1 MTLLDEFR
9 SPREQSPD
17 QEGGRDPP
25 PSEVDLQ
32 VKQSG
37 KSVRV
42 QTDKPHLV
50 SLGGGRLSTG
60 ITIHPLPEGTTYVG
74 RVDAGRPQDIIIQG
88 NGAEREHCV
97 IENTEGIV
105 VLYPLCGS
113 VTVDGIKADSPVR
126 LTQGC
131 MLCFGR
137 SNHFRFNHPQQAK
150 QIKKILPNGDISV
163 VPAVQLRD
171 IGEIQE
177 LSSSREGS
185 KKKSQ
190 QNMSS
195 GLDRDREVWDSV
207 DFVDKVSK
215 FEYLSHRNPTDDKSS
230 RDSGCSDVSWPTSPC
245 RTGISTPEHSP
256 GCIILQQSHFSSS
269 TTFDSSSSRIALNRE
284 NEIEREKR
292 KFLKD
297 LYGGTR
303 TQGMPS
309 QPEVN
314 HLPKD
319 SNIYCQET
327 SGNTENVIDSQK
339 ALDGANDVKTS
350 EDLPLVD
357 NNHYRYPST
366 CAQSPP
372 HQKRIKTN
380 GSLPRHSNHSS
391 MDGIDECARIRPPAS
406 RYQFSPISSQMPTA
420 ASNHI
425 NKDSQLLTHHVTQCE
440 KNMSSV
446 QEKIKELVEIRAR
459 CWKAISEYQRNMEEL
474 VVQENETLHELNM
487 EHALIAGEELDE
499 QGNQEKEIEELENLY
514 QKKQICEETLNGNDS
529 EKKANGEDC
538 KDTLDEK
545 NVSNLETE
553 INTLKSSI
561 CERKGRL
568 KDLMQQQDIL
578 VKQLK
583 EERQS
588 LQKQKDQLTHYLQQE
603 MGKLKR
609 IEEELESLNLLNSF
623 DIDDLKV
630 SCLIQEGNKFERE
643 KGIERDAEYLA
654 ELLEPDEA
662 QKRTS
667 DLWTGSDGIY
677 EGSSAITSDSD
688 ITDCTENGKTRRESL
703 VIANP
708 DDSCIDYDKS
718 QNEDAGERKNRNAQ
732 RPLTR
737 YLPVRGGDID
747 LRRHIESAGHQIVL
761 CHHVDIT
768 TSTCKGY
775 LQVLTGRWRSWKKR
789 WVVFDRRQKTLV
801 FYSDRSENKLKDG
814 ITFQCIEE
822 VYVDHEHSSRSPNP
836 RSTFCVKTDDQL
848 YYLVAPNSES
858 MRIWVDVI
866 FTGAEGYRHFMPGFD
881 P

>member
-1 MTLLDEFR
+1 M
-9 SPREQSPD
+9 
-17 QEGGRDPP
+17 
-25 PSEVDLQ
+25 DLQ

-88 NGAEREHCV
+88 AGAEREHCV

-113 VTVDGIKADSPVR
+113 VTVDGVKADSPVR

-171 IGEIQE
+171 ISEIQE
-177 LSSSREGS
+177 LSVSHEKGW
-185 KKKSQ
+185 KKSPPV
-190 QNMSS
+190 MSS
-195 GLDRDREVWDSV
+195 YQEKDQEVWDSV

-215 FEYLSHRNPTDDKSS
+215 FEYLSHRNQTDDKSS
-230 RDSGCSDVSWPTSPC
+230 HDSGCSDISWSTSPG
-245 RTGISTPEHSP
+245 RTGISTPEHST
-256 GCIILQQSHFSSS
+256 GCIILQQSHFNSGSAFHSPS
-269 TTFDSSSSRIALNRE
+269 TSVSLNRE

-303 TQGMPS
+303 TPGMPLQS
-309 QPEVN
+309 EVS

-319 SNIYCQET
+319 INIYRQET
-327 SGNTENVIDSQK
+327 SGNTESVIDSEK

-350 EDLPLVD
+350 EDLPLAD

-391 MDGIDECARIRPPAS
+391 IDGIDECARIRPPAS
-406 RYQFSPISSQMPTA
+406 RYQFSPISSQMPVA
-420 ASNHI
+420 GSNHI
-425 NKDSQLLTHHVTQCE
+425 NKDSSVLTHHVTQCE

-446 QEKIKELVEIRAR
+446 QQKIKQLVEIRAR

-514 QKKQICEETLNGNDS
+514 QKKQICEETLTN
-529 EKKANGEDC
+529 EDNQPD
-538 KDTLDEK
+538 KINKEDYKGTLDEK
-545 NVSNLETE
+545 NIVTLETE

-561 CERKGRL
+561 CERKDRL

-583 EERQS
+583 EERES
-588 LQKQKDQLTHYLQQE
+588 LQKQKDQLTDYLQQE
-603 MGKLKR
+603 MAKLKK
-609 IEEELESLNLLNSF
+609 IEQELENLNLLNSF
-623 DIDDLKV
+623 VIDDEKDTT
-630 SCLIQEGNKFERE
+630 LILEEANKSERE
-643 KGIERDAEYLA
+643 KDVELDREFSIEFP
-654 ELLEPDEA
+654 ELDET

-667 DLWTGSDGIY
+667 DLWTGSDGLY

-708 DDSCIDYDKS
+708 DDNCIDYDKC
-718 QNEDAGERKNRNAQ
+718 QNGNVSDRKAQ

-768 TSTCKGY
+768 SSTCRGY

-858 MRIWVDVI
+858 MRIWVDVV